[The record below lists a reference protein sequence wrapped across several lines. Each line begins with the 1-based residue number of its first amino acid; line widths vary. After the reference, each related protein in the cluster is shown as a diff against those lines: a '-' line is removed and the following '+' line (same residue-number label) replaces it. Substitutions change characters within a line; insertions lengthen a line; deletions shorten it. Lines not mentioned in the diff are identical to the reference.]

1 MSYTWYRNDI
11 SKWEKQKAP
20 GRNKW
25 KKEMYIES
33 KIDKLASKTG
43 GYSKQKYLGT
53 RSDVSNEECI
63 QASSDTEDECVE
75 SEDSD
80 LWNLWIW
87 ISKIKRPS

>member
-1 MSYTWYRNDI
+1 
-11 SKWEKQKAP
+11 
-20 GRNKW
+20 
-25 KKEMYIES
+25 MYIKS
-33 KIDKLASKTG
+33 QIDKLASKTD

-53 RSDVSNEECI
+53 QSDVSNEECI

-80 LWNLWIW
+80 LGNLWIW